1 MAMEQRDRDGWLPEW
16 STRPQ
21 LADFMQVSV
30 ATLARWAVEGK
41 GPRQTKFGSLTR
53 YARADV
59 EAWLEAQKASA

>member
-1 MAMEQRDRDGWLPEW
+1 MLATIEELPEW

-21 LADFMQVSV
+21 LAEYLQLSV

-41 GPRQTKFGSLTR
+41 GPRQTKLGAATR